1 MDQKHQAA
9 DCVGQRISGRGYHGL
24 ERRRG
29 LDQGKVVMF
38 TVYRG
43 VFYALLIFNVILTI
57 SVLNLTLF
65 AKQGSRYTADD
76 GAVERTERIAGDQ
89 ALAARIDE
97 LHNLLAEQE

>member
-1 MDQKHQAA
+1 
-9 DCVGQRISGRGYHGL
+9 
-24 ERRRG
+24 
-29 LDQGKVVMF
+29 MF

-76 GAVERTERIAGDQ
+76 GAVERMERIAGDQ
-89 ALAARIDE
+89 ALATRIDE

>member
-1 MDQKHQAA
+1 M
-9 DCVGQRISGRGYHGL
+9 
-24 ERRRG
+24 
-29 LDQGKVVMF
+29 VVT

-76 GAVERTERIAGDQ
+76 GAREQAERIASDQ
-89 ALAARIDE
+89 ALAARIDY
-97 LHNLLAEQE
+97 LHNLLAEDDAP